1 MQLPDTKVANGF
13 LAAFGRPERVAT
25 CSCERSNEPS
35 VAQAL
40 HLANGST
47 LNNKLKAETG
57 LVKRWAEMNQDDAT
71 TIRKLF
77 MMTFSRPP
85 ENQELTELVRQLN
98 VATAS
103 AKTNT
108 EKTVMRRAALED
120 LFWAVLTSDEFLFNH

>member
-1 MQLPDTKVANGF
+1 MPDTKVANGF

-77 MMTFSRPP
+77 MMTLSRPP

-103 AKTNT
+103 AKTIP

>member
-1 MQLPDTKVANGF
+1 LPDTKVANGF

-47 LNNKLKAETG
+47 LNNKLKADNG

-71 TIRKLF
+71 TILKLF
-77 MMTFSRPP
+77 MMTLSRPP

-98 VATAS
+98 VATAA
-103 AKTNT
+103 AKSDS
-108 EKTVMRRAALED
+108 EKIAMKRAALED